1 MDTIKS
7 CVSRSG

>member
-1 MDTIKS
+1 MLCKS